1 MNHRSLLK
9 YGDNHL
15 KDDGRL
21 TAGELVSKYSMREFG
36 SSAIF
41 REDEVNNQW
50 IDEEDD

>member
-15 KDDGRL
+15 EDDGRL
-21 TAGELVSKYSMREFG
+21 TAGEYVSKYSMRGFD
-36 SSAIF
+36 SSGF
-41 REDEVNNQW
+41 FDEDKVNQW